1 MKFVKEILRVK
12 GNQVWSVSPDASLKE
27 ALQIMADKNVGALLV
42 MDNDEVVGIFSERDY
57 ARRVVL
63 YNKSATD
70 TPVREVMISDVFYVK
85 PDDKIEF
92 CMELISDKHIRHLPV
107 LEDGNLVGIISI
119 GDIVKATIAEMQYI
133 IKQLDS
139 YITRGRY
146 TIGKRYELEA
156 RKSKRRQR

>member
-1 MKFVKEILRVK
+1 VKFVKEILRTK
-12 GNQVWSVSPDASLKE
+12 GTQVWSVPPNASLKE
-27 ALQIMADKNVGALLV
+27 ALHIMADKNVGALLV
-42 MDNDEVVGIFSERDY
+42 IDNDKVVGIFSERDY

-63 YNKSATD
+63 NNKSATD
-70 TPVREVMISDVFYVK
+70 TPVHEVMISDVLYVK

-107 LEDGNLVGIISI
+107 LENGNLAGIISI

-139 YITRGRY
+139 YITRGR
-146 TIGKRYELEA
+146 
-156 RKSKRRQR
+156 